1 MDRKVREVMTAAPV
15 TVGPQTSV
23 AEVARVM
30 RDEGIG
36 AVLVAEGDELRG
48 LVTDRDLAVRI
59 VAREG
64 DIADYS
70 AADACSDELITVSL
84 DDDLDLAVSLMRRHA
99 VRRLPVVEDG
109 LPVGIVSL
117 GDLAVVGDTDSALAD
132 ISAADPNQ

>member
-64 DIADYS
+64 NIGDYS

-84 DDDLDLAVSLMRRHA
+84 DDDLGRAVSLMRRHA

-117 GDLAVVGDTDSALAD
+117 GDLAAVHDTDAALAD

>member
-1 MDRKVREVMTAAPV
+1 MARKVREVMTAVPFV
-15 TVGPQTSV
+15 VGPRTSV

-59 VAREG
+59 MAREG

-70 AADACSDELITVSL
+70 AADACSDELITVSPDDGL
-84 DDDLDLAVSLMRRHA
+84 DRAVSLMREHA

-117 GDLAVVGDTDSALAD
+117 GDLAVERDTASALAD
-132 ISAADPNQ
+132 ISAAAPNQ

>member
-64 DIADYS
+64 NIGDYS

-84 DDDLDLAVSLMRRHA
+84 DDDLGRAVSLMRRHA

-117 GDLAVVGDTDSALAD
+117 GDLAAVHDTDAALAD
-132 ISAADPNQ
+132 ISVADPNQ

>member
-1 MDRKVREVMTAAPV
+1 MARKVREVMTAAPV

-70 AADACSDELITVSL
+70 VADACSDELITVAL
-84 DDDLDLAVSLMRRHA
+84 DDDLDRAVSLMRQHA

-117 GDLAVVGDTDSALAD
+117 GDLAVEHESDSALAD
-132 ISAADPNQ
+132 ISAADPNR

>member
-64 DIADYS
+64 NIGDYS

-84 DDDLDLAVSLMRRHA
+84 DDDLGRAVSLMRRHA

-117 GDLAVVGDTDSALAD
+117 GDLAAVRDTDAALAD

>member
-117 GDLAVVGDTDSALAD
+117 GDLAVAGDTDSALAD
-132 ISAADPNQ
+132 ISAADPSQ

>member
-1 MDRKVREVMTAAPV
+1 MARKVREVMTAAPV
-15 TVGPQTSV
+15 TMSPQTSV
-23 AEVARVM
+23 AEIARVM

-48 LVTDRDLAVRI
+48 LITDRDLAVRI

-64 DIADYS
+64 NIADYS
-70 AADACSDELITVSL
+70 AADACSGELITVSPDDGL
-84 DDDLDLAVSLMRRHA
+84 DRAVSLMREYA

-117 GDLAVVGDTDSALAD
+117 GDLAVERDTDSVLAD

>member
-1 MDRKVREVMTAAPV
+1 MARKVREVMTAAPL

-64 DIADYS
+64 NIADYS
-70 AADACSDELITVSL
+70 VADACSEELITVSP
-84 DDDLDLAVSLMRRHA
+84 DDDLARAVSLMREHA
-99 VRRLPVVEDG
+99 VRRLPVLENNR
-109 LPVGIVSL
+109 PIGIVSL
-117 GDLAVVGDTDSALAD
+117 GDLAVERDTDSALAD
-132 ISAADPNQ
+132 ISVADPNE

>member
-1 MDRKVREVMTAAPV
+1 MTAAPV

-64 DIADYS
+64 NIGDYS

-84 DDDLDLAVSLMRRHA
+84 DDDLGRAVSLMRRHA

-117 GDLAVVGDTDSALAD
+117 GDLAAVHDTDAALAD